1 MLVIFFK
8 NNKEALITILV
19 GVLIIFFNFVTID
32 HLPLG
37 RIPAILGGVV
47 IIKGLIKLEF
57 KSKVWWKKLY
67 LGATNVEKTNQY

>member
-1 MLVIFFK
+1 MLVIFFR

-19 GVLIIFFNFVTID
+19 GVLIIFFNFITID
-32 HLPLG
+32 YLPLG

-67 LGATNVEKTNQY
+67 LAVMNVEKTNQY

>member
-1 MLVIFFK
+1 MLVIFFR

-19 GVLIIFFNFVTID
+19 GALIIFFNFITID
-32 HLPLG
+32 YLPLG

-57 KSKVWWKKLY
+57 KSKV
-67 LGATNVEKTNQY
+67 